1 MDVDLEDDM
10 WERSDG
16 EEMHT
21 SMESEPSSEGDSMD
35 DQDDGMSEKIIVTFA
50 IDWDAGVAVEVS
62 VSGLEGDDSSDEAL
76 AEEPK

>member
-16 EEMHT
+16 EEVRINA
-21 SMESEPSSEGDSMD
+21 ESEPSSEGDNSMD
-35 DQDDGMSEKIIVTFA
+35 DQDE
-50 IDWDAGVAVEVS
+50 AVEVNVS
-62 VSGLEGDDSSDEAL
+62 VLEGDDQDSLDDSSDEAQ